1 MLPAFAHATRNSTLA
16 ALISDDPAKLKR
28 LGRRYAVPHLAGYD
42 DAQALFASGEIDAVY
57 IALPNTLHLDWT
69 ERAADA
75 GLHVLCEKPMA
86 PSVRACER
94 MLQAAGRNRVR
105 LMIAYRLQF
114 ERANLEVA
122 QLVRAGKLGAARYF
136 DAQFSMQV
144 KPGNIRTRADLA
156 GGPLND
162 IGIYCI
168 NAARSVFAAEPLR
181 VFAVATHG
189 TDARFRHVPESVI
202 ATLQFPDDRIATFSC
217 SFGAADRGRYEVVG
231 TRGSVV
237 LEPAFTYAGNQRYE
251 VQIGERRR
259 VKEFGRSDQFAAE
272 LLHFSDCVITRRE
285 PGPSGVEG
293 LADVAVI
300 EALEKAQRRGRWVEV
315 RQRPLRALARRL
327 RRPTLRQEIRR
338 PPVPREPKLVRVAAP
353 H

>member
-1 MLPAFAHATRNSTLA
+1 MHASA
-16 ALISDDPAKLKR
+16 
-28 LGRRYAVPHLAGYD
+28 
-42 DAQALFASGEIDAVY
+42 
-57 IALPNTLHLDWT
+57 
-69 ERAADA
+69 
-75 GLHVLCEKPMA
+75 
-86 PSVRACER
+86 
-94 MLQAAGRNRVR
+94 
-105 LMIAYRLQF
+105 
-114 ERANLEVA
+114 
-122 QLVRAGKLGAARYF
+122 
-136 DAQFSMQV
+136 
-144 KPGNIRTRADLA
+144 
-156 GGPLND
+156 
-162 IGIYCI
+162 
-168 NAARSVFAAEPLR
+168 
-181 VFAVATHG
+181 
-189 TDARFRHVPESVI
+189 HVPESVI